1 MSALPSPCIDV
12 CRFDGPTGWCLGCG
26 RTLAEC
32 RIWKRGSRARL
43 KAISA
48 ELPHRLKK
56 LGPKRVQADG

>member
-1 MSALPSPCIDV
+1 MSALPSPCIDI

-32 RIWKRGSRARL
+32 RIWKRASRAQL

-48 ELPHRLKK
+48 QLPHRLKK
-56 LGPKRVQADG
+56 LGARRVQAHG